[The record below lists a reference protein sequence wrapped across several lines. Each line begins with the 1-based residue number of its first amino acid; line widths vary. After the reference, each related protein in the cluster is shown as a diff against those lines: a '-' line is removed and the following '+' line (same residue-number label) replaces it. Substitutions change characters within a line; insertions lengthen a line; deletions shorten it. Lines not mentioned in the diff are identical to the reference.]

1 MKFTTRLVL
10 LVTVLTVGATLVTA
24 TLLTWTTRRAI
35 ITEAEASGEKVARL
49 LARSASLASSIP
61 AEVESLIAQ
70 EMVAQ
75 GTILAH
81 FVEAAE
87 RARIPAEQINR
98 QLKTITDDTVLDE
111 IWITDENGHAYL
123 HSLPGVDFTFSNSPQ
138 VQPQAYAFHDL
149 LSGKQKVVDQ
159 DARKRDID
167 NEHFK
172 YVGVG
177 GVDKPRI
184 VQVGRN
190 ARFLE
195 ELTMKVGLPRTVEN
209 LLADGDIDAVWVFDR
224 KLDALVGPGIY
235 GANLRDGPNQKE
247 LGPVRLVIADGQTRH
262 VESRNNLSVIAP
274 VHNEQKEIVGAALV
288 RLPMNRVWATVQSQA
303 EIAAVTASA
312 IAAIGILLSIGVAR
326 YQSAPLRQI
335 TRAATALEAHEFDP
349 KLLSPVLR
357 RRDELGQLA
366 RVFTGMAG
374 QVAAREEYLDSM
386 VKQRTEEL
394 ETRNRS
400 LEGLSAALSKYLSP
414 QVYSSIFSGHQVA
427 EIASKRKKLTIFLSD
442 IANFT
447 ATTDKLESE
456 DLTAMLNRYLAE
468 MAQIAL
474 KHGATIDKYV
484 GDAVL
489 AFFGDP
495 ESRGVKEDAI
505 ACVMMAIEMQQK
517 LIELE
522 AEWMETGAE
531 RPFRVRIGIN
541 TGYCTVGNFG
551 SPDRMDYTIV
561 GGEVNLTSRLEQSCE
576 PGSILISHV
585 TWSLVNEVINAEER
599 PALTVKG
606 FGEPVRAYAVR
617 GLKAAAPAE
626 VIRKELPGMRLFID
640 TAAADREEVR
650 ETLAKVVAE
659 LDDPT

>member
-24 TLLTWTTRRAI
+24 ALLTWTTRRAI

-49 LARSASLASSIP
+49 LARSASLAASIP
-61 AEVESLIAQ
+61 TEVEGIIAE
-70 EMVAQ
+70 EMIAE
-75 GTILAH
+75 GTLLGH

-87 RARIPAEQINR
+87 RAGMTPTEINR
-98 QLKTITDDTVLDE
+98 RLKSITDDTVLDE
-111 IWITDENGHAYL
+111 IWITDEKGHAYL
-123 HSLPGVDFTFSNSPQ
+123 HSLPDVNFTFSNSPQ
-138 VQPQAYAFHDL
+138 LQPQAYAFYDL
-149 LSGKQKVVDQ
+149 LNGQKKVVNQ

-167 NEHFK
+167 NQHFK

-177 GVDKPRI
+177 GIDKPRI
-184 VQVGRN
+184 IQVGRS
-190 ARFLE
+190 AKFLQQ
-195 ELTMKVGLPRTVEN
+195 LTMKIGLPRTVEN

-224 KLDALVGPGIY
+224 KLDALVGPGVY
-235 GANLRDGPNQKE
+235 GADRRDGPNEKE

-262 VESRNNLSVIAP
+262 VESRQNLSVIAP
-274 VHNEQKEIVGAALV
+274 VRNDQKEIVGAALV

-303 EIAAVTASA
+303 EIAAATASA
-312 IAAIGILLSIGVAR
+312 IAALGILLSIGVAR
-326 YQSAPLRQI
+326 YQAAPLRQI
-335 TRAATALEAHEFDP
+335 TRAAVALETQKFDP
-349 KLLSPVLR
+349 ALLKPVSA

-414 QVYSSIFSGHQVA
+414 QVYSSIFSGHQDA

-495 ESRGVKEDAI
+495 DSRGVKEDAV
-505 ACVMMAIEMQQK
+505 ACVMMAIEMQEK
-517 LIELE
+517 LKQLE
-522 AEWMETGAE
+522 MEWIDAGAE

-541 TGYCTVGNFG
+541 TGFCTVGNFG

-561 GGEVNLTSRLEQSCE
+561 GGAVNLTSRLEQNCE

-585 TWSLVNEVINAEER
+585 TWSLVNDVIDAEER

-606 FGEPVRAYAVR
+606 FSEPVRAYEVR
-617 GLKAAAPAE
+617 GLKTSVSTD

-640 TAAADREEVR
+640 TGTADRTEVKQ
-650 ETLAKVVAE
+650 TLVQVVE
-659 LDDPT
+659 DLDKS

>member
-24 TLLTWTTRRAI
+24 ALLTWTTRLAI

-49 LARSASLASSIP
+49 LARSASLAASIP
-61 AEVESLIAQ
+61 TEVEGIIAE
-70 EMVAQ
+70 EMTAE
-75 GTILAH
+75 GTLLGH

-87 RARIPAEQINR
+87 RAGMTPTEINR
-98 QLKTITDDTVLDE
+98 RLKSITDDTVLDE
-111 IWITDENGHAYL
+111 IWITDEKGHAYL
-123 HSLPGVDFTFSNSPQ
+123 HSLPDVNFTFSNSPQ
-138 VQPQAYAFHDL
+138 MQPQAYAFHDL
-149 LSGKQKVVDQ
+149 LTGQKKVVNQ

-167 NEHFK
+167 NQHFK

-177 GVDKPRI
+177 GIDKPRI
-184 VQVGRN
+184 IQVGRS
-190 ARFLE
+190 AKFLQQ
-195 ELTMKVGLPRTVEN
+195 LTMKIGLPRTVEN

-224 KLDALVGPGIY
+224 KLDALVGPGVY
-235 GANLRDGPNQKE
+235 GADRRDGPNEKE

-262 VESRNNLSVIAP
+262 VESRQNLSVIAP
-274 VHNEQKEIVGAALV
+274 VRNEQKEIVGAALV

-312 IAAIGILLSIGVAR
+312 IAALGILLSIGLAR
-326 YQSAPLRQI
+326 YQAAPLRQI
-335 TRAATALEAHEFDP
+335 TRAAAALESQKFDP
-349 KLLSPVLR
+349 NSLTPVATR
-357 RRDELGQLA
+357 HDELGQLA

-414 QVYSSIFSGHQVA
+414 QVYSSIFSGHQDA

-495 ESRGVKEDAI
+495 ESRGVKEDAV
-505 ACVMMAIEMQQK
+505 ACVMMAIEMQEK
-517 LIELE
+517 LKQLE
-522 AEWMETGAE
+522 MEWIDAGAE

-541 TGYCTVGNFG
+541 TGFCTVGNFG

-561 GGEVNLTSRLEQSCE
+561 GGAVNLTSRLEQNCE

-585 TWSLVNEVINAEER
+585 TWSLVNDVIEAEER

-606 FGEPVRAYAVR
+606 FSEPVRAYEVR
-617 GLKAAAPAE
+617 GLKTSGSTD

-640 TAAADREEVR
+640 TVTADRTEVKQ
-650 ETLAKVVAE
+650 TLVQVVE
-659 LDDPT
+659 DLDKS

>member
-24 TLLTWTTRRAI
+24 ALLTWTTRRAI

-49 LARSASLASSIP
+49 LARSASLAASIP
-61 AEVESLIAQ
+61 IEVEGIIAE
-70 EMVAQ
+70 EMTAE
-75 GTILAH
+75 GTLLGH

-87 RARIPAEQINR
+87 RAGMTPTEINR
-98 QLKTITDDTVLDE
+98 RLKSITDDTVLDE
-111 IWITDENGHAYL
+111 IWITDEKGHAYL
-123 HSLPGVDFTFSNSPQ
+123 HSLPDVNFTFSNSPQ
-138 VQPQAYAFHDL
+138 MQPQAYAFHDL
-149 LSGKQKVVDQ
+149 LTGQKKVVNQ

-167 NEHFK
+167 NQHFK

-177 GVDKPRI
+177 GIDKPRI
-184 VQVGRN
+184 IQVGRS
-190 ARFLE
+190 AKFLQQ
-195 ELTMKVGLPRTVEN
+195 LTMKIGLPRTVEN

-224 KLDALVGPGIY
+224 KLDALVGPGVY
-235 GANLRDGPNQKE
+235 GADRRDGPNEKE

-262 VESRNNLSVIAP
+262 VESRQNLSVIAP
-274 VHNEQKEIVGAALV
+274 VRNEQKEIVGAALV

-312 IAAIGILLSIGVAR
+312 IAALGILLSIGVAR
-326 YQSAPLRQI
+326 YQAAPLRQI
-335 TRAATALEAHEFDP
+335 TRAAAALESQKFDP
-349 KLLSPVLR
+349 NSLTPVATR
-357 RRDELGQLA
+357 HDELGQLA

-414 QVYSSIFSGHQVA
+414 QVYSSIFSGHQDA

-495 ESRGVKEDAI
+495 ESRGVKEDAV
-505 ACVMMAIEMQQK
+505 ACVMMAIEMQEK
-517 LIELE
+517 LKQLE
-522 AEWMETGAE
+522 MEWIDAGAE

-541 TGYCTVGNFG
+541 TGFCTVGNFG

-561 GGEVNLTSRLEQSCE
+561 GGAVNLTSRLEQNCE

-585 TWSLVNEVINAEER
+585 TWSLVNDLIDAEER

-606 FGEPVRAYAVR
+606 FSEPVRAYEVR
-617 GLKAAAPAE
+617 GLKTSGSTD

-640 TAAADREEVR
+640 TVTADRTEVKQ
-650 ETLAKVVAE
+650 TLVQVVE
-659 LDDPT
+659 DLDKS

>member
-24 TLLTWTTRRAI
+24 ALLTWTTRRAI

-49 LARSASLASSIP
+49 LARSASLAASIP
-61 AEVESLIAQ
+61 TEVEGIIAG
-70 EMVAQ
+70 EMAAE
-75 GTILAH
+75 GTLLGH

-87 RARIPAEQINR
+87 RAGMTPDEINR
-98 QLKTITDDTVLDE
+98 RLQSITDQTTLDE
-111 IWITDENGHAYL
+111 IWITDEKGHAYL
-123 HSLPGVDFTFSNSPQ
+123 HSLPDVDFTFSNSPQ
-138 VQPQAYAFHDL
+138 LQPQAYAFYDL
-149 LSGKQKVVDQ
+149 LTGKKKVVEQ

-167 NEHFK
+167 NQHFK

-184 VQVGRN
+184 IQVGRD
-190 ARFLE
+190 AKFLQQ
-195 ELTMKVGLPRTVEN
+195 LTMKIGLPRTVEN
-209 LLADGDIDAVWVFDR
+209 LLADRDIDAVWVFDR
-224 KLDALVGPGIY
+224 KLDALVGPGVY
-235 GANLRDGPNQKE
+235 GATNRRDGPNEAE
-247 LGPVRLVIADGQTRH
+247 LGPVRLVIADGQVRH
-262 VESRNNLSVIAP
+262 VESRENLSVIAP
-274 VHNEQKEIVGAALV
+274 VRNDQKEIVGAALV
-288 RLPMNRVWATVQSQA
+288 RLPMNRVWATVQNQV
-303 EIAAVTASA
+303 EIAAATASA
-312 IAAIGILLSIGVAR
+312 IAALGILLSIGVAR

-335 TRAATALEAHEFDP
+335 TRAAAALETQKFDP
-349 KLLSPVLR
+349 AQLAPVAER
-357 RRDELGQLA
+357 SDELGQLA

-495 ESRGVKEDAI
+495 ESRGVKEDAV
-505 ACVMMAIEMQQK
+505 ACVMMAIEMQAK
-517 LIELE
+517 LRQLE
-522 AEWMETGAE
+522 MEWIDTGAE
-531 RPFRVRIGIN
+531 RPFQVRIGIN
-541 TGYCTVGNFG
+541 TGFCTVGNFG

-561 GGEVNLTSRLEQSCE
+561 GGAVNLTSRLEQSCE
-576 PGSILISHV
+576 PGSILISHA
-585 TWSLVNEVINAEER
+585 TWSLVNDLIDAEER

-606 FGEPVRAYAVR
+606 FDEPLRSYAVR
-617 GLKAAAPAE
+617 GLKAAASTE
-626 VIRKELPGMRLFID
+626 VIRKELPGMQLFID
-640 TAAADREEVR
+640 TGTADRAEVR
-650 ETLAKVVAE
+650 QTLTKVVE
-659 LDDPT
+659 DLDRS

>member
-24 TLLTWTTRRAI
+24 ALLTWTTRRAI

-49 LARSASLASSIP
+49 LARSASLAASIP
-61 AEVESLIAQ
+61 TEVEGIIAE
-70 EMVAQ
+70 EMTAEGVLL
-75 GTILAH
+75 GH

-87 RARIPAEQINR
+87 RARMTPDDINR
-98 QLKTITDDTVLDE
+98 RLKSIADQTTLDE
-111 IWITDENGHAYL
+111 IWITDEKGHAYL
-123 HSLPGVDFTFSNSPQ
+123 HSLPDVDFTFSNSPQ
-138 VQPQAYAFHDL
+138 LQPQAYAFHDL
-149 LSGKQKVVDQ
+149 LSGKKKVVNQ

-167 NEHFK
+167 NQHFK

-177 GVDKPRI
+177 GIDKPRI
-184 VQVGRN
+184 IQVGRS
-190 ARFLE
+190 AKFLQQ
-195 ELTMKVGLPRTVEN
+195 LTMKIGLPRTVEN

-224 KLDALVGPGIY
+224 KLDALVGPGVY
-235 GANLRDGPNQKE
+235 GADRRDGPNEKE

-262 VESRNNLSVIAP
+262 VESRQNLSVIAP
-274 VHNEQKEIVGAALV
+274 VRNDQKEIVGAALV

-312 IAAIGILLSIGVAR
+312 IAALGILLSIGVAR

-335 TRAATALEAHEFDP
+335 TRAAAALETQKFDP
-349 KLLSPVLR
+349 ALLGPVAQ

-374 QVAAREEYLDSM
+374 QVAAREEHLDSM
-386 VKQRTEEL
+386 VKLRTEEL

-414 QVYSSIFSGHQVA
+414 QVYSSIFSGHQDA

-495 ESRGVKEDAI
+495 ESRGVKEDAV
-505 ACVMMAIEMQQK
+505 ACVMMAIEMQEK
-517 LIELE
+517 LRQLE
-522 AEWMETGAE
+522 MEWIDAGAE

-541 TGYCTVGNFG
+541 TGFCTVGNFG

-561 GGEVNLTSRLEQSCE
+561 GGAVNLTSRLEQNCE

-585 TWSLVNEVINAEER
+585 TWSLVNDLIDAEER

-606 FGEPVRAYAVR
+606 FTEPVRAYAVR
-617 GLKAAAPAE
+617 GLKAAASTD

-640 TAAADREEVR
+640 TGTADRTEVKQ
-650 ETLAKVVAE
+650 TLVQVVE
-659 LDDPT
+659 DLDKS

>member
-24 TLLTWTTRRAI
+24 ALLTWTTRRAI

-49 LARSASLASSIP
+49 LARSASLAASIP
-61 AEVESLIAQ
+61 TEVEGIIAE
-70 EMVAQ
+70 EMIAE
-75 GTILAH
+75 GTLLGH

-87 RARIPAEQINR
+87 RAGMTPTEINR
-98 QLKTITDDTVLDE
+98 RLKSITDDTVLDE
-111 IWITDENGHAYL
+111 IWITDEKGHAYL
-123 HSLPGVDFTFSNSPQ
+123 HSLPEVNFTFSNSPQ
-138 VQPQAYAFHDL
+138 LQPQAYAFYDL
-149 LSGKQKVVDQ
+149 LNGQKKVVNQ

-167 NEHFK
+167 NQHFK

-177 GVDKPRI
+177 GIDKPRI
-184 VQVGRN
+184 IQVGRS
-190 ARFLE
+190 AKFLQQ
-195 ELTMKVGLPRTVEN
+195 LTMKIGLPRTVEN

-224 KLDALVGPGIY
+224 KLDALVGPGVY
-235 GANLRDGPNQKE
+235 GADRRDGPNEKE

-262 VESRNNLSVIAP
+262 VESRQNLSVIAP
-274 VHNEQKEIVGAALV
+274 VRNDQKEIVGAALV

-303 EIAAVTASA
+303 EIAAATASA
-312 IAAIGILLSIGVAR
+312 IAALGILLSIGVAR
-326 YQSAPLRQI
+326 YQAAPLRQI
-335 TRAATALEAHEFDP
+335 TRAAVALESQKFDP
-349 KLLSPVLR
+349 ALLKPVSA

-414 QVYSSIFSGHQVA
+414 QVYSSIFSGHQDA

-495 ESRGVKEDAI
+495 DSRGVKEDAV
-505 ACVMMAIEMQQK
+505 ACVMMAIEMQEK
-517 LIELE
+517 LKQLE
-522 AEWMETGAE
+522 MEWIDAGAE

-541 TGYCTVGNFG
+541 TGFCTVGNFG

-561 GGEVNLTSRLEQSCE
+561 GGAVNLTSRLEQNCE

-585 TWSLVNEVINAEER
+585 TWSLVNDVIDAEER

-606 FGEPVRAYAVR
+606 FSEPVRAYEVR
-617 GLKAAAPAE
+617 GLKTSVSTD

-640 TAAADREEVR
+640 TGTADRTEVKQ
-650 ETLAKVVAE
+650 TLVQVVE
-659 LDDPT
+659 DLDKS

>member
-24 TLLTWTTRRAI
+24 ALLTWTTRRAI

-49 LARSASLASSIP
+49 LARSASLAASIP
-61 AEVESLIAQ
+61 TEVEGIIAE
-70 EMVAQ
+70 EMIAE
-75 GTILAH
+75 GTLLGH

-87 RARIPAEQINR
+87 RAGMTPTEINR
-98 QLKTITDDTVLDE
+98 RLKSITDDTVLDE
-111 IWITDENGHAYL
+111 IWITDEKGHAYL
-123 HSLPGVDFTFSNSPQ
+123 HSLPDVNFTFSNSPQ
-138 VQPQAYAFHDL
+138 LQPQAYAFYDL
-149 LSGKQKVVDQ
+149 LNGQKKVVNQ

-167 NEHFK
+167 NQHFK

-177 GVDKPRI
+177 GIDKPRI
-184 VQVGRN
+184 IQVGRS
-190 ARFLE
+190 AKFLQQ
-195 ELTMKVGLPRTVEN
+195 LTMKIGLPRTVEN

-224 KLDALVGPGIY
+224 KLDALVGPGVY
-235 GANLRDGPNQKE
+235 GADRRDGPNEKE

-262 VESRNNLSVIAP
+262 VESRQNLSVIAP
-274 VHNEQKEIVGAALV
+274 VRNDQKEIVGAALV

-303 EIAAVTASA
+303 EIAAATASA
-312 IAAIGILLSIGVAR
+312 IAALGILLSIGVAR
-326 YQSAPLRQI
+326 YQAAPLRQI
-335 TRAATALEAHEFDP
+335 TRAAVALESQKFDP
-349 KLLSPVLR
+349 ALLKPVSA

-414 QVYSSIFSGHQVA
+414 QVYSSIFSGHQDA

-495 ESRGVKEDAI
+495 DSRGVKEDAV
-505 ACVMMAIEMQQK
+505 ACVMMAIEMQEK
-517 LIELE
+517 LKQLE
-522 AEWMETGAE
+522 MEWIDAGAE

-541 TGYCTVGNFG
+541 TGFCTVGNFG

-561 GGEVNLTSRLEQSCE
+561 GGAVNLTSRLEQNCE

-585 TWSLVNEVINAEER
+585 TWSLVNDVIDAEER

-606 FGEPVRAYAVR
+606 FSEPVRAYEVR
-617 GLKAAAPAE
+617 GLKTSVSTD

-640 TAAADREEVR
+640 TGTADRTEVKQ
-650 ETLAKVVAE
+650 TLVQVVE
-659 LDDPT
+659 DLDKS

>member
-1 MKFTTRLVL
+1 MKFTTRLIL

-24 TLLTWTTRRAI
+24 ALLTWTTRRAI
-35 ITEAEASGEKVARL
+35 ITEAEASGEMVARL

-61 AEVESLIAQ
+61 AEVESMIAD

-75 GTILAH
+75 GSILAQ

-87 RARIPAEQINR
+87 RAGMTPDDINR
-98 QLKTITDDTVLDE
+98 RLKSITDATVLDE
-111 IWITDENGHAYL
+111 IWITDDKGHAYL
-123 HSLPGVDFTFSNSPQ
+123 HSTPGIDFTFSSSPQ
-138 VQPQAYAFHDL
+138 VQPQAFAFHDL
-149 LSGKQKVVDQ
+149 LTGKQKVVDQ

-167 NEHFK
+167 NQHFK

-177 GVDKPRI
+177 GIDKPRI
-184 VQVGRN
+184 IQVGRS
-190 ARFLE
+190 AKLLE
-195 ELTMKVGLPRTVEN
+195 QLTAKVGLQRAVEN

-224 KLDALVGPGIY
+224 KLDAIVGPGVY
-235 GANLRDGPNQKE
+235 GVDRHEGPNKQE
-247 LGPVRLVIADGQTRH
+247 LGPVGSVIADGRTRH
-262 VESRNNLSVIAP
+262 VESRENLSVIAP
-274 VHNEQKEIVGAALV
+274 VHNDKKEIVGAALV

-312 IAAIGILLSIGVAR
+312 IAALGILLSIGVAR
-326 YQSAPLRQI
+326 HQSAPLRQI
-335 TRAATALEAHEFDP
+335 TRAASALESQTFEPAMLAAAAD
-349 KLLSPVLR
+349 R
-357 RRDELGQLA
+357 GDELGQLA

-374 QVAAREEYLDSM
+374 QVAAREEHLDSM
-386 VKQRTEEL
+386 VRQRTAEL
-394 ETRNRS
+394 EARTRS

-442 IANFT
+442 IADFT

-495 ESRGVKEDAI
+495 ESRGVKDDAV
-505 ACVMMAIEMQQK
+505 ACVMMAIEMQTK
-517 LIELE
+517 LKQLE
-522 AEWMETGAE
+522 TEWLAAGAQ

-561 GGEVNLTSRLEQSCE
+561 GGEVNLTSRLEQNCE

-585 TWSLVNEVINAEER
+585 TWSLVNDFIDAEER

-617 GLKAAAPAE
+617 GLKAATPAE
-626 VIRKELPGMRLFID
+626 IIRKELPGMRLFID
-640 TAAADREEVR
+640 TASADRTEVR
-650 ETLAKVVAE
+650 DALAKVVAD
-659 LDDPT
+659 LDEA

>member
-10 LVTVLTVGATLVTA
+10 LVTVLTVSATLVTA
-24 TLLTWTTRRAI
+24 ALLTWTTRRAI

-61 AEVESLIAQ
+61 TEVESILAQ

-75 GTILAH
+75 ATILGH

-87 RARIPAEQINR
+87 RASMPTDEINR
-98 QLKTITDDTVLDE
+98 RLKSITDGTTLDE
-111 IWITDENGHAYL
+111 IWITDDKGHAYL
-123 HSLPGVDFTFSNSPQ
+123 HSMPDVDFTFSNSPQ
-138 VQPQAYAFHDL
+138 MQPQAYAFHDL
-149 LSGKQKVVDQ
+149 LTGKQQIVNQ
-159 DARKRDID
+159 EARKRDID

-177 GVDKPRI
+177 GIDKPRI
-184 VQVGRN
+184 IQVGRS
-190 ARFLE
+190 AKFLE
-195 ELTMKVGLPRTVEN
+195 QLTMKVGLPRTVEN
-209 LLADGDIDAVWVFDR
+209 LLADGDINAVWVFDR

-235 GANLRDGPNQKE
+235 GADLRDGPNQKE

-262 VESRNNLSVIAP
+262 VESRDNLSVIAP
-274 VHNEQKEIVGAALV
+274 VRNDQKEIVGAALV

-312 IAAIGILLSIGVAR
+312 IAVLGILLSIGVAR
-326 YQSAPLRQI
+326 YQSAPLREI
-335 TRAATALEAHEFDP
+335 TRAATALEAHRFDP
-349 KLLSPVLR
+349 KLLAHVSQ

-414 QVYSSIFSGHQVA
+414 QVYSSIFSGDQVA

-517 LIELE
+517 LAQLE
-522 AEWMETGAE
+522 MEWMDSGAE
-531 RPFRVRIGIN
+531 RPFQVRIGIN
-541 TGYCTVGNFG
+541 TGFCTVGNFG
-551 SPDRMDYTIV
+551 SPDRMDYTII
-561 GGEVNLTSRLEQSCE
+561 GSAVNLTSRLEQNCE

-585 TWSLVNEVINAEER
+585 TWSLVNEVIDAEER

-640 TAAADREEVR
+640 TAAADRGEVR
-650 ETLAKVVAE
+650 EALAKVVE
-659 LDDPT
+659 KLDNA

>member
-24 TLLTWTTRRAI
+24 ALLTWTTRRAI

-49 LARSASLASSIP
+49 LARSASLAASIP
-61 AEVESLIAQ
+61 TEVEGIIAE
-70 EMVAQ
+70 EMAAE
-75 GTILAH
+75 GTLLAH

-87 RARIPAEQINR
+87 RAGMTTTEINR
-98 QLKTITDDTVLDE
+98 RLKSITDQTTLDE
-111 IWITDENGHAYL
+111 IWITDDKGHAYL
-123 HSLPGVDFTFSNSPQ
+123 HSLPDVDFTFSNSPQ
-138 VQPQAYAFHDL
+138 LQPQAYAFYDL
-149 LSGKQKVVDQ
+149 LTGNKKVVDQ

-167 NEHFK
+167 NQHFK

-177 GVDKPRI
+177 GIDKPRI
-184 VQVGRN
+184 IQVGRS
-190 ARFLE
+190 AKFLQQ
-195 ELTMKVGLPRTVEN
+195 LTMKIGLPRTVEN

-224 KLDALVGPGIY
+224 KLDALVGPGVY
-235 GANLRDGPNQKE
+235 GADSRDGPNAKE

-262 VESRNNLSVIAP
+262 VESRQNLSVIAP
-274 VHNEQKEIVGAALV
+274 VRNDQKEIVGAALV

-312 IAAIGILLSIGVAR
+312 IAALGILLSIGVAR

-335 TRAATALEAHEFDP
+335 TRAAAALESQKFDP
-349 KLLSPVLR
+349 ALLAPVSE

-414 QVYSSIFSGHQVA
+414 QVYSSIFSGHQGA

-495 ESRGVKEDAI
+495 ESRGVKEDAV
-505 ACVMMAIEMQQK
+505 ACVMMAIEMQDK
-517 LIELE
+517 LKQLE
-522 AEWMETGAE
+522 MEWIDAGAE

-541 TGYCTVGNFG
+541 TGFCTVGNFG

-561 GGEVNLTSRLEQSCE
+561 GGAVNLTSRLEQNCE

-585 TWSLVNEVINAEER
+585 TWSLVNDLIDAEER

-606 FGEPVRAYAVR
+606 FAEPVRAYEVR
-617 GLKAAAPAE
+617 GLKAAASTA

-640 TAAADREEVR
+640 TGAADRTEVKQ
-650 ETLAKVVAE
+650 TLAQVVE
-659 LDDPT
+659 DLDRT